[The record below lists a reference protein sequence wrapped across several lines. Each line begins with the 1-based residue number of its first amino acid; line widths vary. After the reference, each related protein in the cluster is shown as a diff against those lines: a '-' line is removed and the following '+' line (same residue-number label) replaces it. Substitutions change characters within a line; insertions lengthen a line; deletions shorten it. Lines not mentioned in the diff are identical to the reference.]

1 MASLSNPALQIDLLT
16 GTSNANVTATVSVT
30 LDPIDTFLVN
40 GGLTLQLASK
50 LVGDDSGFNG
60 GDNDLF
66 FFPSQNITNT
76 GIYTF
81 QSTVS
86 LGTLDEDSIGRDEVF
101 ANFNLQSLNNI
112 FPLNTSVN
120 SANIEGSF

>member
-16 GTSNANVTATVSVT
+16 GTSNANVTATVRVT
-30 LDPIDTFLVN
+30 LDQLDTFLLS
-40 GGLTLQLASK
+40 GGLTLQLSSK
-50 LVGDDSGFNG
+50 LVGDDSGLTG
-60 GDNDLF
+60 ADDDLF

-86 LGTLDEDSIGRDEVF
+86 LGTLDEDNGGDEVF
-101 ANFNLQSLNNI
+101 ANFNLKSLNNI

-120 SANIEGSF
+120 SPNIEGSF

>member
-30 LDPIDTFLVN
+30 LDPFDTFLVN

-50 LVGDDSGFNG
+50 LVGDDSGLNG

-101 ANFNLQSLNNI
+101 ANFNLQSLNNT
-112 FPLNTSVN
+112 FPLNTSVS

>member
-50 LVGDDSGFNG
+50 LVGDDSGLNG

-101 ANFNLQSLNNI
+101 ANFNLQSLNNT
-112 FPLNTSVN
+112 FPLNTSVS